1 MKSHWT
7 AALALAA
14 IWLVTPALAQTAL
27 PPAIGIVEYD
37 RILTEYEPYQAAE
50 QQYDQFRIGRQ
61 AVLDE
66 AANTRLLADPEKQEL
81 ENLKGVAAMTAQQK
95 ERIQELLG
103 LTEARLKELRDLSLL
118 AQRDEAQ
125 EARLKELSAL
135 LETRGKEIQTLKEG
149 LDKEIADKADELM
162 KPINEKIQAALGAVA
177 KRMNLIAVL
186 DKQSVLYG
194 GKDVTDRVLA
204 ELKKS

>member
-14 IWLVTPALAQTAL
+14 IWLVTPALAQ
-27 PPAIGIVEYD
+27 
-37 RILTEYEPYQAAE
+37 AAE
-50 QQYDQFRIGRQ
+50 QQYDQFRTGRQ

-66 AANTRLLADPEKQEL
+66 AAETRLLADPEKQEL

-135 LETRGKEIQTLKEG
+135 LETRAKEIQAVKEG